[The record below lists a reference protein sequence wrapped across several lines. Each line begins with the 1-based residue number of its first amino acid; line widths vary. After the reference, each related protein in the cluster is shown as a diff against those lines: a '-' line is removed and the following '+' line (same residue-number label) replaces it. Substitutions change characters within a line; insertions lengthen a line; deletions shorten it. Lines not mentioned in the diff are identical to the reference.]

1 MESIKNFGNSD
12 LSSSGSHSSITSKS
26 LVLNKM
32 DGTSLPHIIHVHE
45 QTVDSPKTPTMIDYR
60 LDESMKQSLGNG
72 FDKDNVKDKEKL
84 NTKKRFNVILPLKG
98 ETYQYPRIRVEDEE
112 GMSVHSFS
120 ESVRDNDSSNDDG
133 DNLDHS
139 VTQRSVTQSFM
150 ENVHQEDFKS
160 TTELRLAS
168 NIVDV
173 ESVMSFAKIPH
184 GFKHIAKLL
193 ILATL

>member
-1 MESIKNFGNSD
+1 
-12 LSSSGSHSSITSKS
+12 
-26 LVLNKM
+26 M

-45 QTVDSPKTPTMIDYR
+45 QMVDSPKTPTMIDYK

-72 FDKDNVKDKEKL
+72 FDKNKVKEKEKL
-84 NTKKRFNVILPLKG
+84 TTKKRFNVILPLKG

-112 GMSVHSFS
+112 GISVHSFS

-160 TTELRLAS
+160 TTELRKGVILEESGLDDTKSFNS
-168 NIVDV
+168 NITDMVRYF
-173 ESVMSFAKIPH
+173 SF
-184 GFKHIAKLL
+184 
-193 ILATL
+193 ILHTMLHPINYVFSQ